1 MRSPRRPL
9 LLACLAATVMSAPAL
24 ADPLDDGFKNPPNGA
39 RPRVWWHWMNGNVT
53 EEGVKLDLEWMKRI
67 GIGGIQNFDAQL
79 RTPQVVEKRLVY
91 MTPEWKKAFR
101 FAAQKADELGL
112 EMAIAASPGW
122 SETGG
127 PWVKPEDGMK
137 KFVWTETAVAGGKL
151 FKGKLPQPS
160 DATGP
165 FRDMPMPSDPLTE
178 IHSGSHKIPTL
189 YRDTHVIAYRAGAGL
204 LAPTLTTSEG
214 KGDLSTML
222 DGRYDKSFALSP
234 STKDKPAFIRADFA
248 KAQTVRS
255 AALSMPP
262 AWLFGAG
269 PYVPVLEASEDGVNF
284 REVGRF
290 PNKASAQYTISFSP
304 VTAKAMRIVFQPNP
318 TPFGLPSP
326 PAPGVDFSA
335 LASLAGGGGKAPIS
349 IHEVSFS
356 SDARVHRFEEKANF
370 ATALN
375 YYDLASPDGAGVAGS
390 DVIDLTGKM
399 AADGT
404 LNWTPPKGNW
414 RVLRFGYSLTG
425 KENHPATAEATGLE
439 VDKFDAA
446 AVRRY
451 INTYLDTYVDAAGRD
466 LIGKR
471 GVRAVLNDSIEVGAA
486 NWTDSIVAEF
496 KTRRRYDPVPWMP
509 ALTGV
514 VIGSAAKT
522 DGFLYDF
529 RRTLAELI
537 EQNHY
542 GAITEELHKRGLI
555 HYSEALESG
564 RPSIGDDMAMRKT
577 ADVPMAAMWTYPK
590 GDVGPQP
597 QYWGDIRGAASVAN
611 IYGQNVVAAESLTAA
626 MQYWDYAP
634 KHLQPMI
641 DMEFAL
647 GVNRPVIHTSVHQP
661 LTDKK
666 PGFSLWIFGQYFSRL
681 ETWGEMAK
689 PWIDYISRNSFMLQQ
704 GRNVADVAY
713 FYGEESPITALY
725 DGKVPADRPT
735 RNAYDYV
742 NADVILNELSNV
754 GKDVVAKS
762 GARYRVIYL
771 GGTSR
776 KMTLPVLQRL
786 DALVREGATL
796 VGPKPD
802 GTPSLTDDANA
813 FKALADRMWGGETG
827 SGRVLAATGIDAA
840 LDTLGI
846 APDFVHSKPNADT
859 TIMFKH
865 RRTADADI
873 YYYTNRKDRAENVVL
888 NFGVSGKIP
897 EHWDAA
903 TATVSGIS
911 FDVRDGQTAI
921 PMMLR
926 PHQSGFIVFRQAAG
940 DVKGV
945 AMAETKTTSLGEL
958 SGPWSLAFQ
967 ADRGAPAKVTLP
979 TLEDWSKNAAPG
991 IKYFSGIGA
1000 YTRDITLPA
1009 SAFGRGKAVMLDLGD
1024 VRELAEVFVN
1034 GNSAGTLWKAPYRLD
1049 ISGVAK
1055 PGKNVLEIR
1064 VANLWVNR
1072 LIGDAQPDAKPI
1084 TFTTLKTYSPKAPL
1098 RASGL
1103 LGPVSLSIE
1112 VK

>member
-1 MRSPRRPL
+1 MRSRRRPL
-9 LLACLAATVMSAPAL
+9 LLACLAATALSAPAL

-53 EEGVKLDLEWMKRI
+53 EEGIKLDLEWMKRI

-137 KFVWTETAVAGGKL
+137 KFVWTETAIAGGKA
-151 FKGKLPQPS
+151 FKSKLAQPK
-160 DATGP
+160 DTTGP
-165 FRDMPMPSDPLTE
+165 FRDMPMPTDPLTE
-178 IHSGSHKIPTL
+178 IHSASHSVPNL
-189 YRDTHVIAYRAGAGL
+189 YRDTYVIAYRANASAV
-204 LAPTLTTSEG
+204 APTLTTSG
-214 KGDLSTML
+214 GTGNIAAML
-222 DGRYDKSFALSP
+222 DGRYDKAYPL
-234 STKDKPAFIRADFA
+234 TVGMKEKPAFIRADYV
-248 KAQTVRS
+248 KAQTIRS
-255 AALSMPP
+255 ASLSIPP
-262 AWLFGAG
+262 AWLFGEG
-269 PYVPVLEASEDGVNF
+269 PFSPSVEASEDGVTF
-284 REVGRF
+284 REITRF
-290 PNKASAQYTISFSP
+290 PIRSSAQYTVSFAP
-304 VTAKAMRIVFQPNP
+304 VTAKAMRIVFHPNP
-318 TPFGLPSP
+318 KPFSLPSP
-326 PAPGVDFSA
+326 PAAGVDFFA
-335 LASLAGGGGKAPIS
+335 LGGFGAGGSSS
-349 IHEVSFS
+349 IAVHEVSFS

-375 YYDLASPDGAGVAGS
+375 YYDLASPEGGGIAGS
-390 DVIDLTGKM
+390 DVVDLTGKM

-404 LNWTPPKGNW
+404 LNWTAPRGNW

-451 INTYLDTYVDAAGRD
+451 INTYLDTYVDAAGKD

-471 GVRAVLNDSIEVGAA
+471 GIRAVLNDSIEVGAA
-486 NWTDSIVAEF
+486 NWTGNLFAEF
-496 KTRRRYDPVPWMP
+496 KTRRGYDPVPWMP

-522 DGFLYDF
+522 DSFLYDF

-542 GAITEELHKRGLI
+542 GAITDELHERGLI

-611 IYGQNVVAAESLTAA
+611 IYGQNVVAAESLTSA

-725 DGKVPADRPT
+725 EGKVPTDRPT

-742 NADVILNELSNV
+742 NADVILNQFSNA
-754 GKDVVAKS
+754 GKYVVAKS

-786 DALVREGATL
+786 DVLVRGGATL
-796 VGPKPD
+796 VGPKPE
-802 GTPSLTDDANA
+802 GTPSLSDDANA
-813 FKALADRMWGGETG
+813 FKALADRLWSGDVG
-827 SGRVLAATGIDAA
+827 SGRVLATTGIDAG
-840 LDTLGI
+840 LDTLGV
-846 APDFVHSKPNADT
+846 APDFAHSKPATDT

-873 YYYTNRKDRAENVVL
+873 YYYTNRKDRAENVGLTFNVA
-888 NFGVSGKIP
+888 GKTP

-903 TATVSGIS
+903 TGTSSALG
-911 FDVRDGQTAI
+911 FDVRGGQTLI
-921 PMMLR
+921 SMPLR
-926 PHQSGFIVFRQAAG
+926 PYQSGFIVFRKAAAG
-940 DVKGV
+940 VDGA
-945 AMAETKTTSLGEL
+945 AMGATKSTSLGEL

-967 ADRGAPAKVTLP
+967 ADRGAPAKVTLQA
-979 TLEDWSKNAAPG
+979 LQEWSKNDTPG
-991 IKYFSGIGA
+991 IKYFSGIGT

-1009 SAFGRGKAVMLDLGD
+1009 SAFGKGKAVTLDLGD

-1034 GNSAGTLWKAPYRLD
+1034 GKSAGTVWKAPYHLD

-1055 PGKNVLEIR
+1055 PGKNALEIR

-1072 LIGDAQPDAKPI
+1072 LIGDAQPGAKPI
-1084 TFTTLKTYSPKAPL
+1084 TFTTLKTYRADAPL
-1098 RASGL
+1098 RPSGL
-1103 LGPVSLSIE
+1103 LGPVSLSVE
-1112 VK
+1112 QR